1 MAEKTA
7 VLSCHCGE
15 CKVVLLDHR
24 VRCKIEC
31 LCFDCRQRAMIS
43 QSMGNPRAFP
53 DSLKDR
59 EQGIEIMYF
68 SNAMQ
73 VDEKSLTLLQ
83 FRKLRED
90 GFNVT
95 TYSTCCGTIMLSSHP
110 AYDGQSVS
118 VLPNNCRVEGEI
130 DAPVSMVLFASDF
143 PEEKL
148 KGLNVPEGTPVVF
161 SVYEEMEEDPMQRF
175 VQAAT
180 AKYEQAS
187 SSEPFVT
194 YELLYQNAELV
205 ISDDYFDESRL

>member
-1 MAEKTA
+1 MSEKTA
-7 VLSCHCGE
+7 LLSCHCGE

-24 VRCKIEC
+24 VRCKIEG

-53 DSLKDR
+53 DSLKNRD
-59 EQGIEIMYF
+59 QGIEIIYF

-73 VDEKSLTLLQ
+73 VDEKSLALLQ

-95 TYSTCCGTIMLSSHP
+95 AYSTCCGTIMLSSHP
-110 AYDGQSVS
+110 AYERQSVS
-118 VLPNNCRVEGEI
+118 VLPNNCLVEGEI
-130 DAPVSMVLFASDF
+130 DTPGSMVLFASDF
-143 PEEKL
+143 SEEKL
-148 KGLNVPEGTPVVF
+148 KDLNLPEGTPVVF
-161 SVYEEMEEDPMQRF
+161 APREQMEKEPMQRF

-180 AKYEQAS
+180 AKYEQEG
-187 SSEPFVT
+187 SSEPFAT
-194 YELLYQNAELV
+194 YGQLYQNAELI